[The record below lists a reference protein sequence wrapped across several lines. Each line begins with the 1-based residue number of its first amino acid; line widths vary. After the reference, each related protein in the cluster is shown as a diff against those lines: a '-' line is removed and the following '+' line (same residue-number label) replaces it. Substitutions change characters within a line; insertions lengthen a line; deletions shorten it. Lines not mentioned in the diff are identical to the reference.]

1 MPVSCMELV
10 LFIHWAPTKA
20 PGKLGR
26 LAGTF
31 PWNIHPIRPMMVMA
45 YNLHSFG
52 KCRGYELSYRRR
64 KQLMLVAVFAD
75 NNASAAVL
83 VLCAHRMPF

>member
-1 MPVSCMELV
+1 
-10 LFIHWAPTKA
+10 
-20 PGKLGR
+20 
-26 LAGTF
+26 
-31 PWNIHPIRPMMVMA
+31 MMVMA